1 VKKKNRALKEIART
15 LLSETNL
22 PKYIWADA
30 INTACYVLN
39 RVLVRPI
46 LKKTLMILEPVLIR
60 VLLSVL

>member
-1 VKKKNRALKEIART
+1 MKKKNRALKEIART

>member
-22 PKYIWADA
+22 PKYFWADA